1 VIRNYLS
8 SAADEMQRTLV
19 RTAYNP
25 VIYEM
30 IDFGISIYDR
40 ELNLVGDS
48 PGLSLF
54 LGANDYGIQKGVE
67 YVGEENVHPGDV
79 IMLNYPYWSSAHTL
93 DVCLFAPVFVDH
105 DGAGDATGAAA
116 GEGGT
121 GDDDG
126 DGTSDDDGELIGYT
140 VVRAHWLG
148 IGQKDDGYVLDST
161 SVHQEGIL
169 FPGTKVYKRGE
180 PDEEIVDLL
189 RFNTRGP
196 NKIIGDLNAQIAAIN
211 VGKRRL
217 TELHEQYGTP
227 TVEACI
233 DRILAHG
240 EATARERV
248 RDLPDGSWYAEDF
261 VDNDAIGDEPVRIGI
276 EATVDGDEF
285 RLDFSGSAGLQEGP
299 VNVPFGMT
307 ETVGKLV
314 LKTLTTP
321 EEPSNGGHY
330 APLEV
335 IAPEGTLF
343 HATYPAPTFI
353 SWPDIVGIDVA
364 YRALAQGMPERVPA
378 GSGADL
384 CSVAVYGRDEETGH
398 IFLDASN
405 EGVGWGASHDR
416 DGENVLMHVSESAI
430 RNTPA
435 EVFEARAPVRVERYE
450 LREDS
455 GGAGEYRGGLGV
467 RRDYRFTDD
476 ADAFTTIMKT
486 RTPSWGLD
494 GGGSGDRNVVVL
506 DDLADDW
513 DDRVELFVDNDDL
526 YEPVEGPTGRTRKY
540 TGLFRGRLRAGE
552 VISDRTGGGGGYGD
566 PCDRDPEAV
575 RADVRDGYVSREAA
589 RDAYG
594 VVLDDDGRIDREAT
608 ERLRERRE
616 EGRSA
621 GDGDE

>member
-93 DVCLFAPVFVDH
+93 DVCLFAPVFVGGDE
-105 DGAGDATGAAA
+105 AGGGGAA
-116 GEGGT
+116 
-121 GDDDG
+121 DDDG
-126 DGTSDDDGELIGYT
+126 TSADGELIGYT